1 MGNAIFYKE
10 WAKTRK
16 IFFCSLILSMAVAA
30 YAVLMMNRLIT
41 LKGVEHLW
49 IIMLLKDN
57 MFVDII
63 KYVPLVIGMALGAAQ
78 MVPEMQHRRLKLT
91 LHLPYPQNRM
101 VTAMLS
107 IGLGELA
114 LIFAVQLAVLAAYD
128 FTILPYELVGRVV
141 LTTMPWYFA
150 GFVSYLFVT
159 AICLEASWRMRVL
172 LALIGTGVLM
182 MFFLQQAPEA
192 YNGILLL
199 MVVFIGVLVFLSLG
213 SVIRFKEGRQ
223 N

>member
-1 MGNAIFYKE
+1 M
-10 WAKTRK
+10 
-16 IFFCSLILSMAVAA
+16 
-30 YAVLMMNRLIT
+30 
-41 LKGVEHLW
+41 
-49 IIMLLKDN
+49 
-57 MFVDII
+57 
-63 KYVPLVIGMALGAAQ
+63 
-78 MVPEMQHRRLKLT
+78 
-91 LHLPYPQNRM
+91 
-101 VTAMLS
+101 
-107 IGLGELA
+107 
-114 LIFAVQLAVLAAYD
+114 
-128 FTILPYELVGRVV
+128 V